1 MGQFKTLL
9 GYEIKKICTRKST
22 WITFAVLILAYLL
35 TVLLT
40 WSTTYSTVKT
50 REGEEEKWHDS
61 YADRKARE
69 RENGMYWSGRKIDN
83 VLLTDV
89 GKEYGKVLEKAGAEK
104 AEVFQRE
111 IERFSP
117 IENVLDSLTGGEMLL
132 AKVDGQGNGSL
143 TEEKIYRARK
153 ELVKSYQAEY
163 GLSAEERGYRQEK
176 EKLLPKQFTL
186 EYAEGF
192 NELISMSG
200 NGIYMVVLYIS
211 FLLAV
216 VVGRVFAEEHQRR
229 ADQVILCSRNGK
241 RQLYYAKIMA
251 GILFA
256 VFAATVMLCIVV
268 VLTLFLYG
276 AEGFSAALQLVAG
289 WYSYPLSVGEV
300 LLIMLFISVLV
311 VVLTSILIMVVSEKF
326 CSSVAAMAVVMA
338 VIAGSRLIVIPRGF
352 PVLSQI
358 WNFLPL
364 NLLKLDQGFL
374 DVRLVSVFGRRFTSW
389 QFAPVLYLILGVVLV
404 LLGRRVY
411 CRYQVQGR

>member
-1 MGQFKTLL
+1 M
-9 GYEIKKICTRKST
+9 
-22 WITFAVLILAYLL
+22 
-35 TVLLT
+35 
-40 WSTTYSTVKT
+40 
-50 REGEEEKWHDS
+50 
-61 YADRKARE
+61 
-69 RENGMYWSGRKIDN
+69 
-83 VLLTDV
+83 
-89 GKEYGKVLEKAGAEK
+89 
-104 AEVFQRE
+104 
-111 IERFSP
+111 
-117 IENVLDSLTGGEMLL
+117 
-132 AKVDGQGNGSL
+132 
-143 TEEKIYRARK
+143 
-153 ELVKSYQAEY
+153 
-163 GLSAEERGYRQEK
+163 
-176 EKLLPKQFTL
+176 
-186 EYAEGF
+186 
-192 NELISMSG
+192 
-200 NGIYMVVLYIS
+200 
-211 FLLAV
+211 
-216 VVGRVFAEEHQRR
+216 
-229 ADQVILCSRNGK
+229 ILCSRNGK

-256 VFAATVMLCIVV
+256 VFAVTVMLCIVV

>member
-163 GLSAEERGYRQEK
+163 GLSAEERGYWQEK

-229 ADQVILCSRNGK
+229 ADQVSNVMYCCSAHFIFVWR
-241 RQLYYAKIMA
+241 RR
-251 GILFA
+251 F
-256 VFAATVMLCIVV
+256 FC
-268 VLTLFLYG
+268 G
-276 AEGFSAALQLVAG
+276 A
-289 WYSYPLSVGEV
+289 PVG
-300 LLIMLFISVLV
+300 
-311 VVLTSILIMVVSEKF
+311 
-326 CSSVAAMAVVMA
+326 
-338 VIAGSRLIVIPRGF
+338 G
-352 PVLSQI
+352 
-358 WNFLPL
+358 
-364 NLLKLDQGFL
+364 
-374 DVRLVSVFGRRFTSW
+374 RLVFLSSFGRGGFIDY
-389 QFAPVLYLILGVVLV
+389 VIY
-404 LLGRRVY
+404 
-411 CRYQVQGR
+411 